1 MIIYQALSTYQI
13 LECIEHRKLYHQNE
27 NAVLILGTYIVE
39 KFASYELIA
48 NFGFF
53 DEVYLFDFGEVGN
66 YNDAIIVQTIEER
79 LKSTLPFDITSAHK
93 IYIAGIHTYLSL
105 YLVAKKIR
113 FSMFEDGSGALSRPW
128 ILANIAQKS
137 TPQKYNIIN
146 KYGLYD
152 HSSELIQEKWC
163 NKSAQL
169 KNYKDGK
176 IKYFDVVEGF
186 EKLSNDDQIK
196 LLKFFGINKKI
207 NIEKNSILLLTQQFS
222 NLGQLSF
229 ENHIR
234 IYQYLFDFYLV
245 KLKKKIILKLH
256 PDDIMYYEK
265 LFRDIKIVREVF
277 PSELLPYVFEYIPQ
291 KVVTISSTGVN
302 LIRDKFEECIEFNEE
317 YETTFAFDPVYYV
330 VTKLLS
336 RMNINE
342 IDFIGVNEKQLK
354 NILKCNECD
363 IEIYKRKGNS
373 FKASNTLLVDDFGDE
388 MIRNLDIRE
397 YSTIIYC
404 NSLRKY
410 QFYDINHKEQF
421 NSMFPIEISLRSYKN
436 TENGLAKWNY
446 MIWIYTEEKRY
457 ENIMKNFSCKED
469 LENTKAIITTN
480 TFTKEELE
488 IMRLR
493 GLLDATERRL
503 LDYIKREKE
512 LTQKLKE
519 KEF

>member
-1 MIIYQALSTYQI
+1 
-13 LECIEHRKLYHQNE
+13 
-27 NAVLILGTYIVE
+27 
-39 KFASYELIA
+39 
-48 NFGFF
+48 
-53 DEVYLFDFGEVGN
+53 
-66 YNDAIIVQTIEER
+66 
-79 LKSTLPFDITSAHK
+79 
-93 IYIAGIHTYLSL
+93 
-105 YLVAKKIR
+105 
-113 FSMFEDGSGALSRPW
+113 
-128 ILANIAQKS
+128 
-137 TPQKYNIIN
+137 
-146 KYGLYD
+146 
-152 HSSELIQEKWC
+152 
-163 NKSAQL
+163 
-169 KNYKDGK
+169 
-176 IKYFDVVEGF
+176 
-186 EKLSNDDQIK
+186 
-196 LLKFFGINKKI
+196 
-207 NIEKNSILLLTQQFS
+207 
-222 NLGQLSF
+222 
-229 ENHIR
+229 
-234 IYQYLFDFYLV
+234 
-245 KLKKKIILKLH
+245 
-256 PDDIMYYEK
+256 MYYEK